1 MASLGGGIGDSS
13 FPIHLL
19 QHMDLELQREQL
31 MCLSLICTTQEV
43 KELPYK

>member
-1 MASLGGGIGDSS
+1 MASLGGRVECW

-19 QHMDLELQREQL
+19 QHMHLELQREQL

-43 KELPYK
+43 NKLPYK